1 MRRDP
6 VIRIVNDDD
15 GDDVLADGESIR
27 VPVYLCDTVQLTD
40 DGPRFLRMANEGTRD
55 ARAAARDEMIWRA
68 EDAWKVDVRRKA
80 KPPDDDDDGDDGED
94 TMDANIQQAFDVAD
108 HRPGFRYATDAARV
122 AVRDARDEMIRRA
135 TTAWRTPQQPQ
146 RTTRS
151 RDAAEPD
158 MGTSVEELAVRRH
171 LYGAPGLGDPST
183 SHAAEFRGEQAQ
195 RERDR
200 AWTSYKDQLT
210 NAWRGGRTDPRRAAQ
225 EESRL
230 ERWKASSE

>member
-158 MGTSVEELAVRRH
+158 LGARPEELAMRRH
-171 LYGAPGLGDPST
+171 LRGTEEDD
-183 SHAAEFRGEQAQ
+183 AAAAL
-195 RERDR
+195 REKSY
-200 AWTSYKDQLT
+200 AAYKDRLSNAWRGRTDPRAATAIERQGE
-210 NAWRGGRTDPRRAAQ
+210 AWRGGR
-225 EESRL
+225 
-230 ERWKASSE
+230 